1 MGQILQNWRSKRYID
16 PQKIDDAFQFLDSR
30 PQLTSS
36 TSISSTTTTAA
47 PDAST
52 SPSTST
58 TATTTT
64 TAVEKEKPLSK
75 HEVNKRIEQDRERHK
90 RLRERRWV
98 QPTSYNPA
106 SLHAPQLASF
116 FPLAGP
122 PYPTVPTGQSVS
134 SGAQGGSG
142 SGGTATGSAANV
154 GTGAA
159 WQQQEE
165 LPLDIEFENEWET
178 TSDFNED
185 DEEAV
190 CGTLDLEV
198 AEEGVGTEEVEGLV
212 NDVSL

>member
-36 TSISSTTTTAA
+36 TSTSSTTTTAA

-64 TAVEKEKPLSK
+64 TAVEKEKPLYK

-116 FPLAGP
+116 FPLTGP

-185 DEEAV
+185 DEEAIK
-190 CGTLDLEV
+190 
-198 AEEGVGTEEVEGLV
+198 EEAQLAFPDSWGPDWRYG
-212 NDVSL
+212 